1 MTLTADTI
9 ANSSDVAPVTSVGS
23 PAAVQAG
30 PVALPADVITTGR
43 TVRLMIEKAQ
53 AYYWTTKWQDGLER
67 TIADL
72 QAGQYVRF
80 DSDDP
85 TDVARWL
92 LDGNDD

>member
-1 MTLTADTI
+1 
-9 ANSSDVAPVTSVGS
+9 
-23 PAAVQAG
+23 
-30 PVALPADVITTGR
+30 
-43 TVRLMIEKAQ
+43 MIEKAQ
-53 AYYWTTKWQDGLER
+53 AYYWSTKWQEGLAQ

-72 QAGQYVRF
+72 QADQYVRF

>member
-1 MTLTADTI
+1 MDTVYVATGQSINGSVVTEPQPTAVPPDTI
-9 ANSSDVAPVTSVGS
+9 TE
-23 PAAVQAG
+23 
-30 PVALPADVITTGR
+30 GR
-43 TVRLMIEKAQ
+43 TVPFMIEKDQ
-53 AYYWTTKWQDGLER
+53 AYYWSHKWQAGIHE

>member
-1 MTLTADTI
+1 MTVTI
-9 ANSSDVAPVTSVGS
+9 ASSFDLAAVTSVGS
-23 PAAVQAG
+23 PETVQAH
-30 PVALPADVITTGR
+30 PVAVPPDVVVTGR
-43 TVRLMIEKAQ
+43 TVPFMIEKAQ
-53 AYYWTTKWQDGLER
+53 AYYWSTKWQEGLAQ

-72 QAGQYVRF
+72 QADQYVRF